1 MPHAGKNHP
10 EYQQSYETALKRG
23 REIQPPNYI
32 PKKPIEIYHP
42 AD

>member
-10 EYQQSYETALKRG
+10 EYQQSYEGALKKG
-23 REIQPPNYI
+23 KEINVNHV

-42 AD
+42 